1 MKAIVCT
8 KYGPPDVL
16 QLRDVE
22 TPVPKDNEIFI
33 KIHATT
39 VIAGDCEMRSF
50 HFPQMGRGLRLLMR
64 IVFGIR
70 GPRKMILGQQL
81 AGEVETIGKDVTM
94 FNKGEQV
101 FAVSGL
107 SFGTY
112 AEYKCMSEEGL
123 VALKPKNMS
132 FAEASTIPVG
142 GLEALYFMSAAKI
155 KPGHKVLIN
164 GAGGSIGTIAV
175 QLAKSMG
182 AEVTAV
188 DSAGKFDMLRSIGAE
203 NFIDYKQE
211 KFTERGETY
220 DVIFDVVGVTK
231 LSDCMTSLNE
241 KGIYLQG
248 NGMVSRSARLTAR
261 KNNKIAIAGPA
272 DYKIEHLIQLR
283 ELIES
288 GTIRTVI
295 DRTYPLEEMVEAH
308 KFVEQGGK
316 KGNVVVIFDHL

>member
-50 HFPQMGRGLRLLMR
+50 NFPQMGRGLRLLMR

-94 FNKGEQV
+94 FSKGDQV

-132 FAEASTIPVG
+132 YAEASTIPVG
-142 GLEALYFMSAAKI
+142 GIEALYFMRAAKI

-164 GAGGSIGTIAV
+164 GAGGSIGTIAI

-203 NFIDYKQE
+203 HFIDYKQGN
-211 KFTERGETY
+211 FTERGETY

-231 LSDCMTSLNE
+231 FSDCMTSLNE

-248 NGMVSRSARLTAR
+248 NGTVSRSARSTAR

-283 ELIES
+283 ELIEG

-308 KFVEQGGK
+308 AFVEHGGK
-316 KGNVVVIFDHL
+316 KGNVVVTLDNL